1 MKFGIDVSQHQLT
14 WDELVKRTKAA
25 EDAGFHTAWAF
36 DHFKAL
42 YGDPNGPCLEGWTVL
57 AGLAAVTSKIRLG
70 TLVTGITYRH
80 PSVLV
85 AEAVTVDHISNGR
98 VELAVG
104 AAWFQQEHDELGI
117 SFPSTRKRAEMLD
130 DAIRMARLLMTEDEV
145 SYSGKHYSLNN
156 ATYRPRPVQE
166 PHIPIWV
173 GASGERLMLPL
184 VGRLADGWH
193 SFGRPEDMRRKWD
206 IIRASAEKAGRDPA
220 TIKRSASLSISKPM
234 DVVKERAEQ
243 WAAEGFDQVIVGWP
257 SEGWSQF
264 ETFAS
269 EVLPQLTD

>member
-1 MKFGIDVSQHQLT
+1 MEFGIDISQHQLT

-25 EDAGFHTAWAF
+25 EEAGFHTAWAF

-42 YGDPNGPCLEGWTVL
+42 YGDPSGPCLEGWTVL
-57 AGLAAVTSKIRLG
+57 AGLAAVTEKIRLG
-70 TLVTGITYRH
+70 TLVTGVTYRH

-85 AEAVTVDHISNGR
+85 AEAVTIDHISNGR

-104 AAWFQQEHDELGI
+104 AAWFEQEHTELGI
-117 SFPSTRKRAEMLD
+117 PFPRTKERAQRLE
-130 DAIRMARLLMTEDEV
+130 DAIRIARLLMTNDDV
-145 SYSGKHYSLNN
+145 SYEGKHFSLRN

-193 SFGRPEDMRRKWD
+193 SFGRPDDMKRKWSV
-206 IIRASAEKAGRDPA
+206 ISAAAEKAGRDPSE
-220 TIKRSASLSISKPM
+220 IKRSASLSISKPM
-234 DVVKERAEQ
+234 DVVRERAEQ
-243 WAAEGFDQVIVGWP
+243 WAADGYDQVIVGWP
-257 SEGWSQF
+257 SEGWGQF
-264 ETFAS
+264 ETFVT
-269 EVLPQLTD
+269 EVLPDFSR